1 MSSSSSSIPTSE
13 VPEAEMA
20 ARAQALVS
28 GFHSVMRRISAV
40 ASPDRSVRLVAVS
53 KRKPASDIQALYN
66 ATKHTHYGE
75 NYSQEL
81 FEKAPVLPSDIQWH
95 FIGTLQTNKCKQL
108 ASSIPNLWAVESLD
122 ASKKADALNKGRA
135 ALLEKNPDAQKLR
148 VFIQVNTSGEESKSG
163 CEPSDTLELAK
174 HIIEK
179 CPHLTLQGFMTI
191 GDIARSKES
200 EVPNEDFILLSK
212 TRDEI
217 AKSLGRE
224 TNTLELSMGM
234 SEDYEQGIKL
244 GATNVRVGTSIFGA
258 RPQKEDAAAK
268 KDVQTPMP

>member
-1 MSSSSSSIPTSE
+1 MSLSPTSTPTPE
-13 VPEAEMA
+13 LPEAEMA
-20 ARAQALVS
+20 ARAQALIHGFNGVVS
-28 GFHSVMRRISAV
+28 RINAV
-40 ASPDRSVRLVAVS
+40 ASPGRSVRLVAVS
-53 KRKPASDIQALYN
+53 KKKPASDILALYS

-108 ASSIPNLWAVESLD
+108 ASSIPNLWAVESVD

-135 ALLEKNPDAQKLR
+135 VLLDKNPDAQKLR
-148 VFIQVNTSGEESKSG
+148 VYIQVNTSGEESKSG
-163 CEPSDTLELAK
+163 CEPSETLELAK

-200 EVPNEDFILLSK
+200 EVPNEDFILLSR
-212 TRDEI
+212 TRDDVSK
-217 AKSLGRE
+217 ALGWE
-224 TNTLELSMGM
+224 TNKLELSMGM
-234 SEDYEQGIKL
+234 SDDYEQGIKL

-258 RPQKEDAAAK
+258 RPPKEDATAK
-268 KDVQTPMP
+268 EDVQTPMP